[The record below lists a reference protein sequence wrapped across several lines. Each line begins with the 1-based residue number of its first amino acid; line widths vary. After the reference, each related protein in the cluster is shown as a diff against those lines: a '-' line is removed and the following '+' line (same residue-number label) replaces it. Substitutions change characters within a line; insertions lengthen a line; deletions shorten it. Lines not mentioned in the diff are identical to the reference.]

1 VTHISTTRASPR
13 DETTGSI
20 GVDGMTANAN
30 RKTET
35 PSRGPL
41 DSWLIPS
48 ICKKPRSPG
57 QSPRKNASPRP
68 IAHALPLR
76 PPDPR
81 RVLPSSPPTPP
92 APKPNKLTALT
103 LKGELLVAAILAGA
117 KRCENRSWQIA
128 PGWYALHLGYGQPTE
143 AEENSWRKH
152 WRASEGANPPV
163 PPGIGARLPRR
174 GSIVGAICIGENTKV
189 VSAAAASVGHGG
201 WGDGGWA
208 HGPRVHRIKHVV
220 ALKQPVTGV
229 KGKLSTWSVVDEST
243 AGEVAAKAVCD
254 AIAEFTG

>member
-1 VTHISTTRASPR
+1 
-13 DETTGSI
+13 
-20 GVDGMTANAN
+20 MTANGN

-57 QSPRKNASPRP
+57 QSQPRTNASPRP

-92 APKPNKLTALT
+92 APKSNELTALT

-152 WRASEGANPPV
+152 WRASEGANPPI
-163 PPGIGARLPRR
+163 PPGIGARLPSR

-189 VSAAAASVGHGG
+189 VSAAAA
-201 WGDGGWA
+201 
-208 HGPRVHRIKHVV
+208 RR
-220 ALKQPVTGV
+220 
-229 KGKLSTWSVVDEST
+229 
-243 AGEVAAKAVCD
+243 
-254 AIAEFTG
+254 

>member
-1 VTHISTTRASPR
+1 
-13 DETTGSI
+13 
-20 GVDGMTANAN
+20 MTANGN

-57 QSPRKNASPRP
+57 QSQPRTNASPRP

-92 APKPNKLTALT
+92 ASKSNELTALT

-117 KRCENRSWQIA
+117 KRCENRLWQIA

-152 WRASEGANPPV
+152 WLASGGTHCPMT
-163 PPGIGARLPRR
+163 ARGLP
-174 GSIVGAICIGENTKV
+174 CKF
-189 VSAAAASVGHGG
+189 
-201 WGDGGWA
+201 A
-208 HGPRVHRIKHVV
+208 HGEHELELASPSIE
-220 ALKQPVTGV
+220 P
-229 KGKLSTWSVVDEST
+229 
-243 AGEVAAKAVCD
+243 
-254 AIAEFTG
+254 

>member
-1 VTHISTTRASPR
+1 
-13 DETTGSI
+13 
-20 GVDGMTANAN
+20 MTADGN
-30 RKTET
+30 RKTDT
-35 PSRGPL
+35 PSRAPL

-57 QSPRKNASPRP
+57 QSQPRTNASPRP

-128 PGWYALHLGYGQPTE
+128 PGWYALHLGYGQATE

-152 WRASEGANPPV
+152 WREPAGPARHRRAPPASRLHRRSHMHRREHQGGQRGGGA
-163 PPGIGARLPRR
+163 ALPRR
-174 GSIVGAICIGENTKV
+174 VGRRGLGARAEGAPNQARRRAQ
-189 VSAAAASVGHGG
+189 AA
-201 WGDGGWA
+201 GDWRQGQTQHLERG
-208 HGPRVHRIKHVV
+208 RREHRGRGCGQGCVRRN
-220 ALKQPVTGV
+220 
-229 KGKLSTWSVVDEST
+229 
-243 AGEVAAKAVCD
+243 
-254 AIAEFTG
+254 

>member
-1 VTHISTTRASPR
+1 
-13 DETTGSI
+13 
-20 GVDGMTANAN
+20 MTANAN

-174 GSIVGAICIGENTKV
+174 GSIVGAICVGEKTKV
-189 VSAAAASVGHGG
+189 VSAAAA
-201 WGDGGWA
+201 
-208 HGPRVHRIKHVV
+208 
-220 ALKQPVTGV
+220 
-229 KGKLSTWSVVDEST
+229 
-243 AGEVAAKAVCD
+243 
-254 AIAEFTG
+254 

>member
-1 VTHISTTRASPR
+1 
-13 DETTGSI
+13 
-20 GVDGMTANAN
+20 MTANAN

-103 LKGELLVAAILAGA
+103 LKGELLVAAITTIATRSLLLLKLLNLVVEVIALALERVEFGHPVVELLD
-117 KRCENRSWQIA
+117 KR
-128 PGWYALHLGYGQPTE
+128 G
-143 AEENSWRKH
+143 
-152 WRASEGANPPV
+152 
-163 PPGIGARLPRR
+163 
-174 GSIVGAICIGENTKV
+174 
-189 VSAAAASVGHGG
+189 
-201 WGDGGWA
+201 
-208 HGPRVHRIKHVV
+208 
-220 ALKQPVTGV
+220 
-229 KGKLSTWSVVDEST
+229 
-243 AGEVAAKAVCD
+243 
-254 AIAEFTG
+254 